1 MRYST
6 RIVIFLVFL
15 NAAAAA
21 LVASGAAAD
30 MGIAPNP
37 GGDQA
42 LAEANQSVAQVSP
55 GGGPVDT
62 LFGLYSSVADTL
74 SNVFGAVF
82 AGPAM
87 IAALGVPTWI
97 TAFVFAPMY
106 LLVGIDI
113 IYILTQRRP

>member
-6 RIVIFLVFL
+6 RVVVFLIFL
-15 NAAAAA
+15 NAAAGA
-21 LVASGAAAD
+21 LVASGVAGD

-42 LAEANQSVAQVSP
+42 LEQANDSVSQVEP

-62 LFGLYSSVADTL
+62 LFGLYASVADTL
-74 SNVFGAVF
+74 SAVFGVVF

-87 IAALGVPTWI
+87 IAALGVPGWI
-97 TAFVFAPMY
+97 TGFVFAPMY